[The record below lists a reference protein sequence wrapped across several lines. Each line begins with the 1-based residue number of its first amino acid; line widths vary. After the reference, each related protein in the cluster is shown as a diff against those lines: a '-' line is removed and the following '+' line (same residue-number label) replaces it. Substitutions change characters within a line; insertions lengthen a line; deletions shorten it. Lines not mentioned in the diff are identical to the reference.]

1 MKKKANEFIVVRDM
15 ASTIYSCFRYW
26 LMPHSMPWL
35 SSVSLSINMYICRS
49 IYLSIYLCT
58 CSYAIWWLCA
68 TFSLCLF
75 TVYILLQFLLRFSLA
90 LSLFLSLTMMCT
102 SSIKLC
108 IVRMYVLARFRY
120 HFCRAA
126 FFSSSILLHCSTSFY
141 CPQSSSALS
150 HSPDRLNATT
160 KTEQKQHRQ

>member
-1 MKKKANEFIVVRDM
+1 MLPLLINATLDAM
-15 ASTIYSCFRYW
+15 AFVC
-26 LMPHSMPWL
+26 LP
-35 SSVSLSINMYICRS
+35 INKYVYLS
-49 IYLSIYLCT
+49 IYLSICVHVHT
-58 CSYAIWWLCA
+58 QFDDCA
-68 TFSLCLF
+68 QHSVCVCLLF
-75 TVYILLQFLLRFSLA
+75 IFYYNFFFVFHS

-160 KTEQKQHRQ
+160 KTEQKRHRQ